1 MQKKTITDYQ
11 NRIGFLK
18 SYSIKG
24 KDHDT
29 IIKDLSLELNEP
41 DDLVKAIDFML
52 RLNKDMTGYELD
64 RALEFVTEEPL
75 DKDMD
80 FSNLYGN
87 DF

>member
-1 MQKKTITDYQ
+1 MQKETIKDYQ
-11 NRIGFLK
+11 NRIEFLK
-18 SYSIKG
+18 SYNIKG

-29 IIKDLSLELNEP
+29 IIKDLSLELNES